1 MTPFS
6 PRPVM
11 FGEVVFDRFPDGSAV
26 LGGAPFNVAWH
37 LRGFGENPLFIS
49 RVGDDEAG
57 RRVRLAMHNWD
68 MDCAGLQIDP
78 EHPTG
83 AVHIQLVDGE
93 PVFDIL
99 PKQAYDYIT
108 LAEVPPLDLVAF
120 IYHGSLALR
129 SAESHA
135 TLESLVRRRT
145 TSVFLDVNLR
155 APWWSVAEIQRWM
168 VYADWVKLNRHEL
181 EQLAPGVNGG
191 LGISEGH
198 DDALTRARRLIARY
212 DLRGLLLTL
221 GEAGA
226 LALTAKGDSE
236 SVTPAS
242 TTEVIDTVGAGDA
255 FTSVFLLGH
264 LRNWPLAVTLQ
275 RAQDFASAIVG
286 VRGAT
291 VADHSFY
298 QCFLNHWNE

>member
-1 MTPFS
+1 
-6 PRPVM
+6 M
-11 FGEVVFDRFPDGSAV
+11 FGEVVFDRFPDGSDI

-57 RRVRLAMHNWD
+57 RRVRLAMNEWG
-68 MDCAGLQIDP
+68 MDTAGLQTD
-78 EHPTG
+78 HNYPTG
-83 AVHIQLVDGE
+83 AVRIQLVDGE
-93 PVFDIL
+93 PHFDIL
-99 PKQAYDYIT
+99 PNQAYDYIT
-108 LAEVPPLDLVAF
+108 LSEVPPLELAAF

-129 SAESHA
+129 SAKSRA

-155 APWWSVAEIQRWM
+155 EPWWSATEILRWM
-168 VYADWVKLNRHEL
+168 VYADWVKLNRDEL

-191 LGISEGH
+191 LSEGG
-198 DDALTRARRLIARY
+198 DDAPTRARRLIARY
-212 DLRGLLLTL
+212 NLRGLLLTL

-226 LALTAKGDSE
+226 LALTAMGDSE
-236 SVTPAS
+236 SITPTPA
-242 TTEVIDTVGAGDA
+242 TEIVDTVGAGDA

-264 LRNWPLAVTLQ
+264 LRNWPLAVTLK
-275 RAQDFASAIVG
+275 RAQDFASAIVC

-291 VADHSFY
+291 VADHAFY
-298 QCFLNHWNE
+298 QRLLNEWSES

>member
-11 FGEVVFDRFPDGSAV
+11 FGEVVFDRFPDGNAI

-49 RVGDDEAG
+49 RVGDDETG
-57 RRVRLAMHNWD
+57 RRVRLAMHDWD
-68 MDCAGLQIDP
+68 MDTTGLQIDRK
-78 EHPTG
+78 HPTG
-83 AVHIQLVDGE
+83 AVQIQLVDGE

-99 PKQAYDYIT
+99 PEQAYDYIA
-108 LAEVPPLDLVAF
+108 LAEVPPLDRVAF

-129 SAESHA
+129 SAASRA

-145 TSVFLDVNLR
+145 TTVFLDVNLR

-168 VYADWVKLNRHEL
+168 VYANWVKLNWHEL
-181 EQLAPGVNGG
+181 EQLAPGINGS
-191 LGISEGH
+191 LGEGD
-198 DDALTRARRLIARY
+198 DDALIRARRLISRY
-212 DLRGLLLTL
+212 NLRGLLLTL

-226 LALTAKGDSE
+226 LALTATGDSE
-236 SVTPAS
+236 SITPAS
-242 TTEVIDTVGAGDA
+242 TTKVVDTVGAGDA

-264 LRNWPLAVTLQ
+264 LHHWPLAVTLQ